1 MKKSVLVIDD
11 DPDDL
16 ELFFEALSQISS
28 YHECF
33 TFNNGNEAL
42 EKLKRQKIRPHFIKK
57 ILRSVKFL

>member
-16 ELFFEALSQISS
+16 ELFSEALSQISP

-42 EKLKRQKIRPHFIKK
+42 EYL
-57 ILRSVKFL
+57 